1 MYWVEVRATVR
12 RSGAPKLVPLHD
24 VDTYT
29 GFRSAFA
36 FPDDVAE
43 CIREGSSTRDLRGLS
58 VYSDMLFVDFDDQ
71 DSTRFREFLLREG
84 LSFTQWDSGHRS
96 RHYHIP
102 IVPMEGPW
110 VPLAQKDWT
119 KVHAPTADI
128 SFLHAAGMYR
138 LPRTYHA
145 KTGRPKALIEK
156 VEGGPIT
163 IPKTEPKAFRLPT
176 AVTEKTEEDLLLLL
190 TQRATVGGRSMHLFK
205 IAVTSAELGHTPETA
220 LDNMRYW
227 NANFAERPHSDSVL
241 IRNCVSA
248 FERVYRR
255 AT

>member
-1 MYWVEVRATVR
+1 
-12 RSGAPKLVPLHD
+12 
-24 VDTYT
+24 
-29 GFRSAFA
+29 
-36 FPDDVAE
+36 
-43 CIREGSSTRDLRGLS
+43 
-58 VYSDMLFVDFDDQ
+58 
-71 DSTRFREFLLREG
+71 
-84 LSFTQWDSGHRS
+84 
-96 RHYHIP
+96 
-102 IVPMEGPW
+102 
-110 VPLAQKDWT
+110 
-119 KVHAPTADI
+119 
-128 SFLHAAGMYR
+128 

-156 VEGGPIT
+156 VAGGLLT
-163 IPKTEPKAFRLPT
+163 IPKAEPKAFRLPT

-205 IAVTSAELGHTPETA
+205 IAVTAAELGHTPESA
-220 LDNMRYW
+220 LDDLRYW